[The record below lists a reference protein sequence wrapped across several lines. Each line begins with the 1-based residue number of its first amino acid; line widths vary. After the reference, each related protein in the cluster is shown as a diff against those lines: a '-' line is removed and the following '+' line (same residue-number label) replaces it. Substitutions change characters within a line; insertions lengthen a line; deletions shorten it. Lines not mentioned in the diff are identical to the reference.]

1 MRATAIV
8 FALTI
13 GGCALIQDHAADA
26 LDTACALGLVQYGA
40 VIAAAELEG
49 VPVETLAEWLCR
61 NPDVYRAW
69 VEAGKLRGGD
79 PRAAAMR
86 AARAKGLV
94 R

>member
-1 MRATAIV
+1 V
-8 FALTI
+8 VALS
-13 GGCALIQDHAADA
+13 GCAYLPSAADT
-26 LDTACALGLVQYGA
+26 LDTACALGLVQYGT

-49 VPVETLAEWLCR
+49 IPVETLAEWLCA

-69 VEAGKLRGGD
+69 ADAGKLRTGD

-86 AARAKGLV
+86 EARARGFV

>member
-1 MRATAIV
+1 V
-8 FALTI
+8 VALS
-13 GGCALIQDHAADA
+13 GCAYLPSAADT

-49 VPVETLAEWLCR
+49 IPVETLAEWLCA

-69 VEAGKLRGGD
+69 ADAGKLRTGD

-86 AARAKGLV
+86 EARARGFV